1 MIGLDASDAV
11 EISAKT
17 GLNIEAVLEALVTRL
32 PPPKGDEA
40 APLKA
45 LLVDSWY
52 DAYLGVVILV
62 RIKDGALKAGMK
74 IRMMATGASHQV
86 ERVGVFTPKQQILDR
101 LGPGE
106 IGFITAG
113 IKTVADCRI
122 GDTIT
127 EERRPADRAAARLQA
142 VAARGVLRP
151 VSDGCGA
158 VRASARIARQAAPQR
173 RQLRIRARDL
183 GGAGLRFPL
192 RLSWACCI
200 SKSSRSGWSAN
211 SIST

>member
-17 GLNIEAVLEALVTRL
+17 GLNIEGVLEALVTRL
-32 PPPKGDEA
+32 PPPKGDGA

-52 DAYLGVVILV
+52 DPYLGVVILV
-62 RIKDGALKAGMK
+62 RVRDGRMKRGQK
-74 IRMMATGASHQV
+74 IRMMSTGAVHAIEQ
-86 ERVGVFTPKQQILDR
+86 VGVFSPKLVPVDD

-106 IGFITAG
+106 IGYITAA

-127 EERRPADRAAARLQA
+127 DDRTPTAARCPA
-142 VAARGVLRP
+142 SSRR
-151 VSDGCGA
+151 SRWCGA
-158 VRASARIARQAAPQR
+158 AF
-173 RQLRIRARDL
+173 IRST
-183 GGAGLRFPL
+183 PT
-192 RLSWACCI
+192 I
-200 SKSSRSGWSAN
+200 SRSCAKAWASCG
-211 SIST
+211 